1 MPSRNE
7 RKLESV
13 IRPNAEAESVRNG
26 QLTTRSSP
34 AGINDKTEART
45 GRPTTV
51 QEFRSSSGPAGLG
64 GTRGP
69 VGRWARFCP
78 ECRVRILPG
87 ICFTGECEPGT
98 FALAALSR
106 GVRLSSRAATWA
118 TYDGTASRRV
128 VFGYSSLAARGATR
142 LYRRRIPYLDAGRTV
157 RALEMPGICGV
168 HPLSSQKPGNPA
180 R

>member
-1 MPSRNE
+1 MPGQSERN
-7 RKLESV
+7 LEQAITPDAGV
-13 IRPNAEAESVRNG
+13 GRDRNG
-26 QLTTRSSP
+26 RSTARVNP
-34 AGINDKTEART
+34 TGINDKTKSRFGPIEAF
-45 GRPTTV
+45 GRL
-51 QEFRSSSGPAGLG
+51 SGPTGLG
-64 GTRGP
+64 GTRGSA
-69 VGRWARFCP
+69 GRWARFCP
-78 ECRVRILPG
+78 ECRVGILPG
-87 ICFTGECEPGT
+87 ICFTRECEPGT

-106 GVRLSSRAATWA
+106 GVRLSSRSATWA

-157 RALEMPGICGV
+157 RALEMPGIGGI